1 MQTADD
7 IEDSARRHKQN
18 SDFATALELRLR
30 LEQLIVDCDADRR
43 SKNYNWIA
51 FLAVRTGDLQN
62 AVRAARQSLEL
73 YSSLVGQPDARL
85 ATYTF
90 MLACALASAG
100 QYDEAV
106 SYGERGIELY
116 EKTGHDPSYV
126 GFRRRDVARMRERE
140 TGVYLDRT

>member
-7 IEDSARRHKQN
+7 IEASARQHKLTG
-18 SDFATALELRLR
+18 DFATALELRLR
-30 LEQLIVDCDADRR
+30 LEQLIADCDADRR

-51 FLAVRTGDLQN
+51 FLAVHTGDLQN

-73 YSSLVGQPDARL
+73 YSSLVVQPDARL

-100 QYDEAV
+100 HFEEAV
-106 SYGERGIELY
+106 AYGDRAVELY
-116 EKTGHDPSYV
+116 EKTGHDPNYV
-126 GFRRRDVARMRERE
+126 AYRRRDVARMSECE
-140 TGVYLDRT
+140 SGVYLDRT

>member
-7 IEDSARRHKQN
+7 IEDSARQHKQN
-18 SDFATALELRLR
+18 GDFATALELRLR
-30 LEQLIVDCDADRR
+30 SEQLIADCDADRR

-51 FLAVRTGDLQN
+51 FLGVHTGDLEN

-73 YSSLVGQPDARL
+73 YSPLVAQPDGRL

-90 MLACALASAG
+90 MLACVLASAG
-100 QYDEAV
+100 HFDEAIV
-106 SYGERGIELY
+106 YGDHGVELY

-126 GFRRRDVARMRERE
+126 AYCRRDVARMRECE
-140 TGVYLDRT
+140 SGVYLDRT